1 MRKLLLFFAM
11 LCVSVGAW
19 AAPGDPYEVE
29 YNFAT
34 SAETESVL
42 KVKISGAGY
51 LAQAI
56 AVAQNSGNSFQ
67 YFLLETEP
75 NQTVTLSDADI
86 AALNGLNVST
96 IFGRLHVGQ
105 FQCKLHY
112 PSLRFDEGAG
122 EGCRRSP

>member
-96 IFGRLHVGQ
+96 INLTRA
-105 FQCKLHY
+105 
-112 PSLRFDEGAG
+112 SLAG
-122 EGCRRSP
+122 FTLDNSSVSYISLP